1 MQGRITTQFEPADET
16 SSASLHALAPLGALG
31 IDVLSKTTRGRI
43 AAEPLR
49 GKPPPIRE
57 GSAVVGAESA
67 EYVLGHSTS
76 ELERQTV
83 EARAFQSFTREL
95 LIEAGVEK
103 GMRVLEVGTGAG
115 DVAMLAADLVGPT
128 GTIVAVDKSCA
139 TVELARER
147 ARLKGV
153 QNVSFECA
161 DPQESLSVGN
171 DFDALVGRLVLMYM
185 RSPAVTL
192 RRLVRHLRPG
202 GIVAFQEINTLGAR
216 TVPPI
221 PTHEL
226 AQTWIRE
233 TFLRSGVEIQMGPK
247 LHAVFRGAGLPAPQM
262 RVDGL
267 IGGSESIVP
276 ALMADVIRSIL
287 PLIVQF
293 GLATESAVDIETL
306 EDRLRAELEAADG
319 SISSPLLIGA
329 WAKLPQ

>member
-1 MQGRITTQFEPADET
+1 MGAPNEFTPADET
-16 SSASLHALAPLGALG
+16 SSASVHPLAPLGALG
-31 IDVLSKTTRGRI
+31 IRILSKTTARRI

-57 GSAVVGAESA
+57 GSAVVGAKSA
-67 EYVLGHSTS
+67 EFVLGHSTND
-76 ELERQTV
+76 LERQTV
-83 EARAFQSFTREL
+83 EARAFQCFTREL
-95 LIEAGVEK
+95 FIEAGLQK
-103 GMRVLEVGTGAG
+103 GMRVLEIGTGAG

-128 GTIVAVDKSCA
+128 GTVVSVDKSCA
-139 TVELARER
+139 TVELAMER
-147 ARLKGV
+147 ARLKGI
-153 QNVSFECA
+153 QNVDFKCA
-161 DPQESLSVGN
+161 DPQENLSVGN
-171 DFDALVGRLVLMYM
+171 DFDALVGRLVLMYLH
-185 RSPAVTL
+185 SPAVTL

-221 PTHEL
+221 PSHEL
-226 AQTWIRE
+226 AQAWIRE

-247 LHAVFRGAGLPAPQM
+247 LHAVFKGAGLPAPQM

-329 WAKLPQ
+329 WAKLPE

>member
-1 MQGRITTQFEPADET
+1 M
-16 SSASLHALAPLGALG
+16 GA
-31 IDVLSKTTRGRI
+31 K
-43 AAEPLR
+43 
-49 GKPPPIRE
+49 
-57 GSAVVGAESA
+57 SA
-67 EYVLGHSTS
+67 EFVLGHSTND
-76 ELERQTV
+76 LERQTV
-83 EARAFQSFTREL
+83 EARAFQCFTREL
-95 LIEAGVEK
+95 FIEAGLQK
-103 GMRVLEVGTGAG
+103 GMRVLEIGTGAG

-128 GTIVAVDKSCA
+128 GTVVSVDKSCA
-139 TVELARER
+139 TVELAMER
-147 ARLKGV
+147 ARLKGI
-153 QNVSFECA
+153 QNVDFKCA
-161 DPQESLSVGN
+161 DPQENLSVGN
-171 DFDALVGRLVLMYM
+171 DFDALVGRLVLMYLH
-185 RSPAVTL
+185 SPAVTL

-221 PTHEL
+221 PSHEL

-247 LHAVFRGAGLPAPQM
+247 LHAVFKGAGLPAPQM

-329 WAKLPQ
+329 WAKLPE